1 MKPIGMDPRKSF
13 HSYPRRDNI
22 YTHKSSLNFDMMR
35 AKIFEDRKVKGTEAY
50 IWLAHAIIGFLVG
63 TIAFFLTLL
72 EDNSAKY
79 RSKTI

>member
-1 MKPIGMDPRKSF
+1 MKAVGMDPRKSF
-13 HSYPRRDNI
+13 QSYPRKDNI

-35 AKIFEDRKVKGTEAY
+35 SRIFEDRNVKATEAY
-50 IWLAHAIIGFLVG
+50 IWIAHALIGFLVG

-79 RSKTI
+79 RSSTI